1 MPKKHDMK
9 DVDKLLLTQ
18 SLENEFHASGKKTAN
33 KRKISNKPT
42 KEVEN

>member
-33 KRKISNKPT
+33 KKKKKIDIEYS
-42 KEVEN
+42 